1 MDILFNGFL
10 LLIFVICAILL
21 SWILSY
27 YIRSDRIQS
36 NNKSA
41 SAVIIN
47 SSCNNSLDTLPDAS
61 GLICCRN
68 NFYSDLRYDPIN
80 NVTISSTPEFWQN
93 GCNGFCPNNSVSPD
107 GLTCLLEPS
116 NQNYI
121 NCIARNRPN
130 GCTGLSVP
138 VARRDT
144 NYMFIASAGSDLCP
158 SEVQYTC

>member
-1 MDILFNGFL
+1 MNILFNVV
-10 LLIFVICAILL
+10 LLIILIVCSVLL

-36 NNKSA
+36 NNKNA
-41 SAVIIN
+41 SAIITN
-47 SSCNNSLDTLPDAS
+47 SSCNISLDLLPDAS
-61 GLICCRN
+61 RLICCRN

-80 NVTISSTPEFWQN
+80 NVTISSTPEYWQD
-93 GCNGFCPNNSVSPD
+93 GCNGFCPDNLVSSD

-130 GCTGLSVP
+130 GCNGLAKP

-144 NYMFIASAGSDLCP
+144 NYMYIVSAGNDLCP
-158 SEVQYTC
+158 GDVQYIC